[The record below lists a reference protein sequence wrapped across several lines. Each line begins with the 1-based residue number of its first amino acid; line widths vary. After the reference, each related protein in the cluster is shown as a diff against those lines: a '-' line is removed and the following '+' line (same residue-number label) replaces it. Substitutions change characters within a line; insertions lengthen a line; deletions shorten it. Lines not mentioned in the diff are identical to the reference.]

1 MACMTSYTRRSWL
14 ASVPVVALTAI
25 LSAAP
30 AMADGPFAGY
40 AGRWVGN
47 GSVTYDDGKTEAL
60 KCRVTYFVVDGG
72 SGLQQNIRCASASY
86 KFEVRSDIDY
96 AGGKVSGSWVEM
108 VNNASGNVSGTAS
121 DNLIRASVKSDKL
134 DATMSVRLSG
144 SSQSVNISPK
154 GLGVKTV
161 SISLKKG

>member
-1 MACMTSYTRRSWL
+1 M
-14 ASVPVVALTAI
+14 ALTTGVLRRWAFA
-25 LSAAP
+25 LPGLAVAALLTASP
-30 AMADGPFAGY
+30 AAADGPFGGY

-47 GSVTYDDGKTEAL
+47 GSVTYDDGKTESI

-96 AGGKVSGSWVEM
+96 AGGKLSGSWVEM

-121 DNLIRASVKSDKL
+121 SNLIRASVKSDKL

-144 SSQSVNISPK
+144 SSQSVSISPR
-154 GLGVKTV
+154 GLGVKAV
-161 SISLKKG
+161 SITLRKG

>member
-1 MACMTSYTRRSWL
+1 MALT
-14 ASVPVVALTAI
+14 SVPLRRCVSALSGLVVAAFV
-25 LSAAP
+25 AASP
-30 AMADGPFAGY
+30 ASADGPFAGY
-40 AGRWVGN
+40 AGRWVGS
-47 GSVTYDDGKTEAL
+47 GSVTYDDGKTEAI

-121 DNLIRASVKSDKL
+121 DNLIRASVKSEKL

-144 SSQSVNISPK
+144 SSQSVSISPR
-154 GLGVKTV
+154 GLGVRTV
-161 SISLKKG
+161 SISLRKG

>member
-1 MACMTSYTRRSWL
+1 MARLTSYSRLGWL
-14 ASVPVVALTAI
+14 ASVPAMTMAAFLAV
-25 LSAAP
+25 AP
-30 AMADGPFAGY
+30 AKADGPFAGY

-121 DNLIRASVKSDKL
+121 ANLIRASVKSDKL
-134 DATMSVRLSG
+134 DATMSVKLNG
-144 SSQSVNISPK
+144 SSQSVSISPK
-154 GLGVKTV
+154 GLGVKMV
-161 SISLKKG
+161 SISLRKG

>member
-1 MACMTSYTRRSWL
+1 MGLMTGSVGRRGVAAVVSTVFGAWL
-14 ASVPVVALTAI
+14 AI
-25 LSAAP
+25 AP
-30 AMADGPFAGY
+30 AAADGPFAGY

-47 GSVTYDDGKTEAL
+47 GSVTYDDGKTEAI

-121 DNLIRASVKSDKL
+121 NNLIKASVKSEKL
-134 DATMSVRLSG
+134 DATMSVSLNG
-144 SSQSVNISPK
+144 GSQSVNISPK
-154 GLGVKTV
+154 GLGVKAV
-161 SISLKKG
+161 AINLRKG

>member
-1 MACMTSYTRRSWL
+1 MSALTRGGWL
-14 ASVPVVALTAI
+14 AGLPGLVVATM
-25 LSAAP
+25 LSASP

-47 GSVTYDDGKTEAL
+47 GSVTYDDGKTEAI

-96 AGGKVSGSWVEM
+96 AGGKVSGSWIEM

-134 DATMSVRLSG
+134 DATMSVKLSG
-144 SSQSVNISPK
+144 ASQSVNIAPK

-161 SISLKKG
+161 SISLRKG

>member
-1 MACMTSYTRRSWL
+1 MALMTVFSHRHWL
-14 ASVPVVALTAI
+14 TVLPGLAVATMLNAS
-25 LSAAP
+25 P
-30 AMADGPFAGY
+30 ASADGPFAGY

-47 GSVTYDDGKTEAL
+47 GSVTYDDGKTEAI

-134 DATMSVRLSG
+134 DATMSVKLSG

-154 GLGVKTV
+154 GLGVKLV
-161 SISLKKG
+161 SINLRKG